1 MHPAFSV
8 IIFSTASGA
17 GYGLLALLGLSAASG
32 LLAPNRWLGAVSLG
46 LALALVTAGL
56 LSSTA
61 HLGHP
66 ERAWRAFSQWRSS
79 WLSREGVM
87 SIITYVPAAAFGI
100 GWVILNRTD
109 GFVPV
114 AGGAAAI
121 GALVTVFTTGMID
134 ASLKPI
140 PEWASVFTTP
150 GYLIFSIMTGAVL
163 LNMLLRLFGEDAQ
176 LAAVCAVIA
185 IVAGWVWK
193 TVTWRH
199 NDALTA
205 PTTLNSATGLKG
217 GTVRSIEWPHTQ
229 ENYVLKE
236 MGFRVARKHAQ
247 KLRLIVHIAGVCPAA
262 CGDRGGARDRRRRRH
277 GGFGA
282 RGHRASGWHT
292 GRTLAVFRG
301 SARQP
306 SWGFIT
312 DALNWLAS
320 AMCA

>member
-8 IIFSTASGA
+8 IFFTTASGA

-87 SIITYVPAAAFGI
+87 SVITYVPAVVFGI
-100 GWVILNRTD
+100 GWVIQNRTD
-109 GFVPV
+109 GFVPA
-114 AGGAAAI
+114 AGAAAAI
-121 GALVTVFTTGMID
+121 GALVTVFTTGMIY

-140 PEWASVFTTP
+140 PEWSSVFTTP
-150 GYLIFSIMTGAVL
+150 GYLIFSILTGAVL

-176 LAAVCAVIA
+176 ASAICAALGIL
-185 IVAGWVWK
+185 AGWIWK
-193 TVTWRH
+193 AATWRH

-236 MGFRVARKHAQ
+236 MGFRVARKHAL
-247 KLRLIVHIAGVCPAA
+247 KLRLVVHVLAFALPLAAIAIAL
-262 CGDRGGARDRRRRRH
+262 
-277 GGFGA
+277 
-282 RGHRASGWHT
+282 ASGGSVAIAASVVAVILQAT
-292 GRTLAVFRG
+292 GMLVERWLFFAE
-301 SARQP
+301 ARHVV
-306 SWGFIT
+306 G
-312 DALNWLAS
+312 LYYGR
-320 AMCA
+320 